1 MKLSR
6 TVSYA
11 LQATLL
17 LAQEGTAAPVP
28 CSRLAAMGKMPERFL
43 LQILRDLVAHGILA
57 SARGVEGGYMLERS
71 ADRISLL
78 DVIEAVNGP
87 MASTLPCCDGLSA
100 QSRSRLV
107 KALSG
112 ATNSTRREL
121 AGVKL
126 ADLLPQTGKAR

>member
-28 CSRLAAMGKMPERFL
+28 CRRLAAMGKMPERFL

-57 SARGVEGGYMLERS
+57 SARGVEGGYMLERP

-78 DVIEAVNGP
+78 DVIEAVDGP
-87 MASTLPCCDGLSA
+87 MASTLPSSDGLPA
-100 QSRSRLV
+100 QSKSRLV
-107 KALSG
+107 RALSG

-126 ADLLPQTGKAR
+126 ADLVPQTAKGR